1 MQQTV
6 IPRRDLVLSKLAAHH
21 GDLAASGV
29 RSLFLFGSVARDEA
43 RDGSDVDLLVEFDR
57 RVGFF
62 ALFRLQAQLESWLGI
77 PVDLVTQDA
86 LRAEMRDRV
95 WREALRAA

>member
-1 MQQTV
+1 M
-6 IPRRDLVLSKLAAHH
+6 IPRRDLVLSTLAAHH
-21 GDLAASGV
+21 GDLVASGV

-43 RDGSDVDLLVEFDR
+43 RDGSDVDLLVEFEH

-62 ALFRLQAQLESWLGI
+62 SLFRLQTQLESWLGT
-77 PVDLVTQDA
+77 PVDLVTPDA
-86 LRAEMRDRV
+86 LRTGMRDRV

>member
-1 MQQTV
+1 V
-6 IPRRDLVLSKLAAHH
+6 IPRRDLVLSKLAAHQ
-21 GDLAASGV
+21 GDLAASAV

-43 RDGSDVDLLVEFDR
+43 SDGSDVDLLVEFDR

-62 ALFRLQAQLESWLGI
+62 ALFRLQAQLEAWLGI

>member
-1 MQQTV
+1 M
-6 IPRRDLVLSKLAAHH
+6 IPRRDLVLSELAAHR

-29 RSLFLFGSVARDEA
+29 RSLYLFGSVARDEA
-43 RDGSDVDLLVEFDR
+43 RDGSDVDLLVEFDH
-57 RVGFF
+57 RVGLF
-62 ALFRLQAQLESWLGI
+62 ALVRLQSQLESWLGTS
-77 PVDLVTQDA
+77 VDLVTQDA

>member
-1 MQQTV
+1 V
-6 IPRRDLVLSKLAAHH
+6 IPRRDLVLSKLAAHQ
-21 GDLAASGV
+21 GDLAASAV

-43 RDGSDVDLLVEFDR
+43 SDGSDVDLLVEFDR

-62 ALFRLQAQLESWLGI
+62 ALLRLQAQLEAWLGI

-86 LRAEMRDRV
+86 LHAEMRDRV
-95 WREALRAA
+95 WRGALRAA